1 MFYPGDAYPFL
12 EAVLRISEKSRGL
25 AGNARKAVGGLDAP
39 AAMVVGQRQNRPWRL
54 ARSRILIKH
63 EKS

>member
-12 EAVLRISEKSRGL
+12 EAVLSIPEKLRGL
-25 AGNARKAVGGLDAP
+25 ARKAVGDLNAR
-39 AAMVVGQRQNRPWRL
+39 AAMAVGQRRNRPWRL
-54 ARSRILIKH
+54 ACCRILIKH